1 MTRQL
6 EDHIA
11 FLEMFINNVN
21 TLTAKL
27 LKDLQNEYGISVEQ
41 SNVLAMLNNESMT
54 ISQITEKQGVNKA
67 AVSRRISKLLD
78 AGLVVLEKPNANIDQ
93 RLKFIT
99 LSKIGKSYMEKRKTL
114 INDIAMDFTKD
125 FSSEDLD
132 QVRHILEVINYRMT
146 NYSSKLS

>member
-78 AGLVVLEKPNANIDQ
+78 VGLVVLEKPNANIDQ

-99 LSKIGKSYMEKRKTL
+99 LSKKGKAYMEKRKTL

>member
-93 RLKFIT
+93 RLKFII

>member
-54 ISQITEKQGVNKA
+54 ISQITEKQCVIKA

-99 LSKIGKSYMEKRKTL
+99 LSKKGKSYMEKRKTL

-132 QVRHILEVINYRMT
+132 QVRHVLEVINYRMT

>member
-1 MTRQL
+1 
-6 EDHIA
+6 
-11 FLEMFINNVN
+11 MFINNVN

-99 LSKIGKSYMEKRKTL
+99 LSKKGKSYMEKRKTL

-132 QVRHILEVINYRMT
+132 QVRHVLEVINYRMT

>member
-67 AVSRRISKLLD
+67 AVSRRINKLLD

-93 RLKFIT
+93 SLKFIT
-99 LSKIGKSYMEKRKTL
+99 LSKKGKSYMEKRKTL

-132 QVRHILEVINYRMT
+132 QVRHVLEVINYRMT

>member
-67 AVSRRISKLLD
+67 AVSRKISKLLD

-99 LSKIGKSYMEKRKTL
+99 LSKKGKSYMEKRKTL

-132 QVRHILEVINYRMT
+132 QVRHVLEVINYRMT

>member
-1 MTRQL
+1 
-6 EDHIA
+6 
-11 FLEMFINNVN
+11 MFINNVN

-78 AGLVVLEKPNANIDQ
+78 VGLVVLEKPNANIDQ

-99 LSKIGKSYMEKRKTL
+99 LSKKGKSYMEKRKTL

-132 QVRHILEVINYRMT
+132 QVRHVLEVINYRMT

>member
-93 RLKFIT
+93 RLKFII

-132 QVRHILEVINYRMT
+132 QVRHVLEVINYRMT

>member
-132 QVRHILEVINYRMT
+132 QVRHVLEVINYRMT

>member
-1 MTRQL
+1 
-6 EDHIA
+6 
-11 FLEMFINNVN
+11 
-21 TLTAKL
+21 
-27 LKDLQNEYGISVEQ
+27 
-41 SNVLAMLNNESMT
+41 MLNNESMT

-93 RLKFIT
+93 RLKFII

-125 FSSEDLD
+125 FLPK
-132 QVRHILEVINYRMT
+132 I
-146 NYSSKLS
+146 

>member
-99 LSKIGKSYMEKRKTL
+99 LSKIGKAYMEKRKTL

>member
-11 FLEMFINNVN
+11 SLEMFINNVN

-99 LSKIGKSYMEKRKTL
+99 LSKKGKSYMEKRKTL

-132 QVRHILEVINYRMT
+132 QVRHVLEVINYRMT

>member
-67 AVSRRISKLLD
+67 AVSRKISKLLD
-78 AGLVVLEKPNANIDQ
+78 VGLVVLEKPNANIDQ

-99 LSKIGKSYMEKRKTL
+99 LSKKGKAYMEKRKTL

>member
-11 FLEMFINNVN
+11 FLKMFINNVN

-99 LSKIGKSYMEKRKTL
+99 LSKKGKSYMEKRKTL

-132 QVRHILEVINYRMT
+132 QVRHVLEVINYRMT

>member
-41 SNVLAMLNNESMT
+41 SNVLAMLNNESRT

-132 QVRHILEVINYRMT
+132 QVRHVLEVINYRMT

>member
-1 MTRQL
+1 MTRHL
-6 EDHIA
+6 EDHITV
-11 FLEMFINNVN
+11 LEMFINNVN

-99 LSKIGKSYMEKRKTL
+99 LSKKGKSYMEKRKTL

-132 QVRHILEVINYRMT
+132 QVRHVLEVINYRMT

>member
-41 SNVLAMLNNESMT
+41 PNVLAMLNNESMT

-99 LSKIGKSYMEKRKTL
+99 LSKKGKSYMEKRKTL

-132 QVRHILEVINYRMT
+132 QVRHVLEVINYRMT

>member
-11 FLEMFINNVN
+11 FLEMFIINVN

-99 LSKIGKSYMEKRKTL
+99 LSKKGKSYMEKRKTL

-132 QVRHILEVINYRMT
+132 QVRHVLEVINYRMT

>member
-1 MTRQL
+1 M
-6 EDHIA
+6 
-11 FLEMFINNVN
+11 
-21 TLTAKL
+21 

-99 LSKIGKSYMEKRKTL
+99 LSKKGKSYMEKRKTL

-132 QVRHILEVINYRMT
+132 QVRHVLEVINYRMT

>member
-99 LSKIGKSYMEKRKTL
+99 LSKKGKSYMEKRKTL

-132 QVRHILEVINYRMT
+132 QVRHCLLYTSPSPRD
-146 NYSSKLS
+146 

>member
-67 AVSRRISKLLD
+67 AVSRRISKLKD

-93 RLKFIT
+93 RLKFIN

-132 QVRHILEVINYRMT
+132 QVRHVLEVINYRMT

>member
-93 RLKFIT
+93 RLKFIN

-132 QVRHILEVINYRMT
+132 QVRHVLEVINYRMT

>member
-78 AGLVVLEKPNANIDQ
+78 AGLVVLEKPNDNIDQ

-132 QVRHILEVINYRMT
+132 QVRHVLEVINYRMT

>member
-41 SNVLAMLNNESMT
+41 SNVLAMLNNESMK

-78 AGLVVLEKPNANIDQ
+78 VGLVVLEKPNANIDQ
-93 RLKFIT
+93 RLKSIT
-99 LSKIGKSYMEKRKTL
+99 LSKKGKAYMEKRKTL

>member
-99 LSKIGKSYMEKRKTL
+99 LSKKGKSNMEKRKTL

-132 QVRHILEVINYRMT
+132 QVRHVLEVINYRMT

>member
-54 ISQITEKQGVNKA
+54 IGQITEKQGVNKA

-99 LSKIGKSYMEKRKTL
+99 LSKKGKSYMEKRKTL

-132 QVRHILEVINYRMT
+132 QVRHVLEVINYRMT

>member
-1 MTRQL
+1 MNRQL

-99 LSKIGKSYMEKRKTL
+99 LSKKGKSYMEKRKTL

-132 QVRHILEVINYRMT
+132 QVRHVLEVINYRMT

>member
-78 AGLVVLEKPNANIDQ
+78 AGLVVLENPNANIDQ

-99 LSKIGKSYMEKRKTL
+99 LSKKGKSYMEKRKTL

-132 QVRHILEVINYRMT
+132 QVRHVLEVINYRMT

>member
-78 AGLVVLEKPNANIDQ
+78 VGLVVLEKPNANIDQ

-99 LSKIGKSYMEKRKTL
+99 LSKKSKAYMEKRKTL

>member
-99 LSKIGKSYMEKRKTL
+99 LSKKAKSYMEKRKTL

-132 QVRHILEVINYRMT
+132 QVRHVLEVINYRMT

>member
-41 SNVLAMLNNESMT
+41 SNVLAMPNNESMT

-99 LSKIGKSYMEKRKTL
+99 LSKKGKSYMEKRKTL

-132 QVRHILEVINYRMT
+132 QVRHVLEVINYRMT

>member
-99 LSKIGKSYMEKRKTL
+99 LSKKGKSYMEKRKTL

-132 QVRHILEVINYRMT
+132 QVRHVLAVINYRMT

>member
-67 AVSRRISKLLD
+67 AVSRRINKLLD

-99 LSKIGKSYMEKRKTL
+99 LSKKGKSYMEKRKTL

-132 QVRHILEVINYRMT
+132 QVRHVLEVINYRMT

>member
-11 FLEMFINNVN
+11 FLETFINNVN

-27 LKDLQNEYGISVEQ
+27 LKDLQNEYGISLEQ
-41 SNVLAMLNNESMT
+41 SNVLTMLSNESMT
-54 ISQITEKQGVNKA
+54 ISQIKEKQGVNKA
-67 AVSRRISKLLD
+67 TVSRRISKLLD
-78 AGLVVLEKPNANIDQ
+78 AGLVILEKPNANIDQ

-99 LSKIGKSYMEKRKTL
+99 LSDNGKSYIKERKAL
-114 INDIAMDFTKD
+114 INSIAHDFTND
-125 FSSEDLD
+125 FSAEDLE
-132 QVRHILEVINYRMT
+132 QVRHVLDIINHRMT

>member
-67 AVSRRISKLLD
+67 AVSRKISKLLD
-78 AGLVVLEKPNANIDQ
+78 VGLVVLEKPNANIDQ

-99 LSKIGKSYMEKRKTL
+99 LSKKARPTWRSVK
-114 INDIAMDFTKD
+114 
-125 FSSEDLD
+125 
-132 QVRHILEVINYRMT
+132 H
-146 NYSSKLS
+146 

>member
-54 ISQITEKQGVNKA
+54 ISQIREKQGVNKA

-99 LSKIGKSYMEKRKTL
+99 LSKKGKSYMEKRKTL

-132 QVRHILEVINYRMT
+132 QVRHVLEVINYRMT

>member
-1 MTRQL
+1 MTRHL
-6 EDHIA
+6 EDHIT

-99 LSKIGKSYMEKRKTL
+99 LSKKEKSYMEKRKTL

-132 QVRHILEVINYRMT
+132 QVRHVLEVINYRMT

>member
-78 AGLVVLEKPNANIDQ
+78 AGLVFLEKPNANIDQ

-99 LSKIGKSYMEKRKTL
+99 LSKKGKSYMEKRKTL

-132 QVRHILEVINYRMT
+132 QVRHVLEVINYRMT

>member
-78 AGLVVLEKPNANIDQ
+78 VGLVVLEKPNANIDQ

-99 LSKIGKSYMEKRKTL
+99 LFKKGKSYMEKRKTL

-132 QVRHILEVINYRMT
+132 QVRHVLEVINYRMT